1 MLIQQSIFQRP
12 ILQRQYQK
20 MTVASGLRVNAYG
33 DVTPYTI
40 DLPMNVDMNTRD
52 GRHWAAL
59 QLLGEVAVLRR
70 QYPMHTRVLDEYLW
84 FLAYHSI
91 DDQDKMTWWRD
102 KLSARFGMFLSECE
116 SEAYRKYAR
125 LMLPTF
131 DDLSHAV
138 EAAID
143 TPVSQSM
150 VSEPTVSSVL

>member
-20 MTVASGLRVNAYG
+20 ITVASGLRVNAYG

-91 DDQDKMTWWRD
+91 DDPDKMTWWRD
-102 KLSARFGMFLSECE
+102 KLCARFGVFLSEHE
-116 SEAYRKYAR
+116 SQAYRKYMR
-125 LMLPTF
+125 LTMPSLGNV
-131 DDLSHAV
+131 SHTVV
-138 EAAID
+138 EVID

-150 VSEPTVSSVL
+150 VSEPAVSSVL